1 MVPWKYVRFGDLC
14 NVMTMR
20 MIGDL
25 RIPAVGSNYSH
36 IFYMLGKYEVALQFY
51 L

>member
-25 RIPAVGSNYSH
+25 RMPTVCSTYSR
-36 IFYMLGKYEVALQFY
+36 IFYMLGKYEVALQSY